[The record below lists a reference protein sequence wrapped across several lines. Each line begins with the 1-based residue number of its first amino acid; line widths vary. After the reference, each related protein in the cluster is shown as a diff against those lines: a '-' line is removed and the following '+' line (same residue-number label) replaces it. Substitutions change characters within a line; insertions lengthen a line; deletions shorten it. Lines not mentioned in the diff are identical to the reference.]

1 MNVLNGKVG
10 LIVSLEADGLD
21 TQETRAFQVSIL
33 FGRFGTSGK
42 WHEKTWRIEG
52 IPVSARYLSS
62 LPVGVK
68 DEFPDS
74 GIESHQSVMES
85 IHKILVKCDVLCA
98 WHQGYHVHL
107 LATELRRAGL
117 EMPEIHVVDPLLIF
131 KNTYRYQK
139 GLKRTLEGAVDWYG
153 STMDD
158 FGSAAFTGRKVLA
171 TQWVLDRLQE
181 DAGAEQFFLL
191 KNLDM
196 MTQKQASQNAMDH
209 ISMKEYLTKKGED
222 TSKLTF
228 KPWPTTPNGYDRIE
242 ADEAP
247 FDRHP
252 ELAQTFAEATIPYE
266 KPAYTNVVPFNDFTK
281 AQVHILRAMLV
292 SDIENVTVRP
302 PETLGVCE
310 VYATYDDSMSAFT
323 VTITTQN
330 EKDMKDLLKEIET
343 IPVSF
348 TKHADAKFLI
358 TDTELV
364 GLSTKTTL
372 KLVSKSST

>member
-21 TQETRAFQVSIL
+21 TQETRVFQVSIL

-42 WHEKTWRIEG
+42 WHEKTWRIAET
-52 IPVSARYLSS
+52 PVSARYLSS

-74 GIESHQSVMES
+74 GVESHQSVMES
-85 IHKILVKCDVLCA
+85 VHKILEKCDVLCA

-117 EMPEIHVVDPLLIF
+117 EMPAIHVVDPMLIF

-139 GLKRTLEGAVDWYG
+139 GLKRTLDGAVDWYG
-153 STMDD
+153 SSLDD

-171 TQWVLDRLQE
+171 TQWVLDRLME

-209 ISMKEYLTKKGED
+209 IGMKEYLTKKGED

-228 KPWPTTPNGYDRIE
+228 RPWPATPNGYDRIE

-252 ELAQTFAEATIPYE
+252 ELAVTFEEATTPHV
-266 KPAYTNVVPFNDFTK
+266 KPSYTNVVPHGDFTK
-281 AQVHILRAMLV
+281 AQAHVLGNILFKSKDRDTLV
-292 SDIENVTVRP
+292 LRP
-302 PETLGVCE
+302 PETEGVCSM
-310 VYATYDDSMSAFT
+310 VAGYDDAMSAFT
-323 VTITTQN
+323 VALTTQN
-330 EKDMKDLLKEIET
+330 EKDTKDLLKEIET

-372 KLVSKSST
+372 KLVSK